1 MDIVGIKLS
10 EALRGRG
17 CPVCRA
23 MEKFEEDEIATILYE
38 HVTDPGVRTKF
49 RESLGLCTRHA
60 WKTLEVALGNPLLG
74 PLGVSIIYE
83 DVLDV
88 YLRGERE
95 EKECFLCE
103 LVREKEKTLVEAL
116 ADRLEELLPEY
127 SSSPAILCRRHY
139 EMLVEKLK
147 NRPELLKKLEEVQME
162 KLRELDNRLKA
173 FIDTYDYRSTRRPTE
188 EEARALE
195 DAIEFLKGR
204 PVVMSAGSENRRGKG
219 WLLGLK

>member
-10 EALRGRG
+10 ETLQGRG

-49 RESLGLCTRHA
+49 RESMGLCTRHA

-83 DVLDV
+83 DVLGV

-95 EKECFLCE
+95 KAECFLCE
-103 LVREKEKTLVEAL
+103 LVREKERTLVEAL
-116 ADRLEELLPEY
+116 ADRLDELLPEY

-139 EMLVEKLK
+139 DMLVEKLK
-147 NRPELLKKLEEVQME
+147 DRPDLIKKLEEVQTK
-162 KLRELDNRLKA
+162 KLRELDARLKA
-173 FIDTYDYRSTRRPTE
+173 FIDTYDYRSTRKPTE
-188 EEARALE
+188 EETRSLE
-195 DAIEFLKGR
+195 EAVEFLRSR
-204 PVVMSAGSENRRGKG
+204 PVVISAERKNRRGRG
-219 WLLGLK
+219 WHLGLK

>member
-1 MDIVGIKLS
+1 MDIAGIKLS
-10 EALRGRG
+10 EAFKGSG

-38 HVTDPGVRTKF
+38 HVTDPEIRRKF

-60 WKTLEVALGNPLLG
+60 WRTLEIALGNPLLG

-83 DVLDV
+83 DVLNV

-95 EKECFLCE
+95 RDECLLCR
-103 LVREKEKTLVEAL
+103 LVKDKEKILVEAL
-116 ADRLEELLPEY
+116 ANRLEELLPEY
-127 SSSPAILCRRHY
+127 RSSPAILCRRHY

-147 NRPELLKKLEEVQME
+147 KEPKLLKKLEEVQRE
-162 KLRELDNRLKA
+162 KLMELDSRLKA
-173 FIDTYDYRSTRRPTE
+173 FIDAYDYRSTRRPTK

-195 DAIEFLKGR
+195 ETIEFLKGR
-204 PVVMSAGSENRRGKG
+204 PVVMSAGSENRRGRG